1 MKKKPCT
8 LMKRKPCTLMKRKPR
23 TLMEKACTII
33 QLISLKLNKNEFF
46 IIKTAVIGAPVAVAS
61 CKIRVLL

>member
-1 MKKKPCT
+1 
-8 LMKRKPCTLMKRKPR
+8 MKRKPR